1 MNNKK
6 IKNKNKKRSTH
17 VFCCCVPIKS
27 FERHL
32 PLLSI
37 LHRSSGPRSVL
48 DPKVQ
53 NAISRTV
60 IQSQIHRYLS
70 RHFTC
75 EEDLDK
81 MERWGGG
88 GGRRT

>member
-1 MNNKK
+1 M
-6 IKNKNKKRSTH
+6 
-17 VFCCCVPIKS
+17 S
-27 FERHL
+27 FAAAF
-32 PLLSI
+32 PLSLSSDTSLYCLSI

-48 DPKVQ
+48 NPKEQ

-60 IQSQIHRYLS
+60 IQSRIHRYLS
-70 RHFTC
+70 RHFTS

-88 GGRRT
+88 GWRGT